1 MKLSYTGKG
10 YSAGNADR
18 IRGGQYLLT
27 GQDNTAIYTDD
38 YQDIFINAKNVTVEK
53 LYELA
58 GYRYEDMNFG
68 RNISRVIGVKSSA
81 ECHIFQIDSGTGQL
95 QRLLEHPAL
104 GGAVVV
110 KMLSVL
116 FIACQGAHPQHK
128 LLQNRLLLRLKR
140 RPWKRKAAITVT
152 TTSCWLF

>member
-81 ECHIFQIDSGTGQL
+81 ECHIFQIDSSILSRTCYGTVGMY
-95 QRLLEHPAL
+95 
-104 GGAVVV
+104 G
-110 KMLSVL
+110 
-116 FIACQGAHPQHK
+116 
-128 LLQNRLLLRLKR
+128 
-140 RPWKRKAAITVT
+140 
-152 TTSCWLF
+152 

>member
-1 MKLSYTGKG
+1 MLLGHNYCAIKMPSNKAAVIPNCLVIGDVDLSDKENVIASPNLVKIAKDNGFYVPAQDGKGDINVKLSYTGKG

-68 RNISRVIGVKSSA
+68 RNISRVILSLI
-81 ECHIFQIDSGTGQL
+81 HI
-95 QRLLEHPAL
+95 
-104 GGAVVV
+104 
-110 KMLSVL
+110 
-116 FIACQGAHPQHK
+116 
-128 LLQNRLLLRLKR
+128 
-140 RPWKRKAAITVT
+140 
-152 TTSCWLF
+152 